1 MHTPY
6 LLNLDFLVRVLTNT
20 SEFRFL
26 TMYILEKYLRML
38 IMLFYY
44 CNTKVVFV
52 IMLTIINLLIS
63 TLELRTHTDS

>member
-6 LLNLDFLVRVLTNT
+6 LLNLDFLERVLTNT

-26 TMYILEKYLRML
+26 TMYILEKYLCML

-63 TLELRTHTDS
+63 TLELDTDS